1 MIITVII
8 MIGCLLLCIPLSK
21 QLYWKYSSII
31 LILVAAG
38 YFFYTPPSQDDLY
51 RHYLMLDEIHEYGIN
66 FFDTTNHYWDENPVY
81 VMFLAFVSI
90 FQANPFLPFF
100 TGIIYYL
107 VSLYGIYL
115 SSLKDGIYQREIL
128 GSILLLISTN
138 YISIS
143 GIRNILGAG
152 IFLIGIYFDLIQK
165 KKIGYFYYVI
175 ASLIHSSMFIYLFIR
190 ILLFFYRGKKKIL
203 VLVLMFVF
211 PLLLTYFSNSL
222 YGAVDN
228 LPIIG
233 SVIGRFQMYTIENIG
248 METSTNWRLVT
259 AFNYVFIFSVAL
271 IYELSFDCEKQ
282 YNDIFHLI
290 MLVIIFA
297 FGFFDQRE
305 LFSRHYFVL
314 MPLGIMY
321 FVLLK
326 NQTFIRFPFIA
337 CIRDRRGLVQNIAP
351 IICLLYFIWSIANFL
366 ILAGFS
372 YPFANSNFQF

>member
-1 MIITVII
+1 MIITAII
-8 MIGCLLLCIPLSK
+8 MIGCLLLCIPLNK

-81 VMFLAFVSI
+81 VIFLAFVSI

-115 SSLKDGIYQREIL
+115 SSLKDGIHQREIL

-203 VLVLMFVF
+203 VLILMFVS
-211 PLLLTYFSNSL
+211 PLLLTYFFNSL

-233 SVIGRFQMYTIENIG
+233 SVIGRFQMYTIENMG

-259 AFNYVFIFSVAL
+259 ALNYAFIFAVAL
-271 IYELSFDCEKQ
+271 IYELSFDCEKK

-290 MLVIIFA
+290 MLILVFA

-305 LFSRHYFVL
+305 LFSRHYFML

-337 CIRDRRGLVQNIAP
+337 CIRDRRVLVQNIAP
-351 IICLLYFIWSIANFL
+351 IMCLLYFIWSIVNFL
-366 ILAGFS
+366 ILVGFS
-372 YPFANSNFQF
+372 YPFANNNFQF

>member
-1 MIITVII
+1 

-233 SVIGRFQMYTIENIG
+233 SAIGRFG
-248 METSTNWRLVT
+248 
-259 AFNYVFIFSVAL
+259 SV
-271 IYELSFDCEKQ
+271 K
-282 YNDIFHLI
+282 
-290 MLVIIFA
+290 
-297 FGFFDQRE
+297 
-305 LFSRHYFVL
+305 
-314 MPLGIMY
+314 
-321 FVLLK
+321 
-326 NQTFIRFPFIA
+326 
-337 CIRDRRGLVQNIAP
+337 
-351 IICLLYFIWSIANFL
+351 
-366 ILAGFS
+366 
-372 YPFANSNFQF
+372 